1 MAQSKARFL
10 SSLLTTSGFVKDD
23 RSQLAGS
30 DGSIDSASLPVIANA
45 MLAHSGITINDL
57 TVSLGDS
64 QDLTTTNI
72 AEGTRQYYTTARVD
86 SDVTRQDLDMSG
98 NKVLFANVYSSEGD
112 LPNAS
117 SYHGMFAHVHGTGKG
132 YFAHAGSWH
141 KLLDESSST
150 TTNLTEGINKYFT
163 EARARASMVQGTG
176 LTYDS
181 ASGTISITNTGVTAG
196 TYGSASLVPVFTVNA
211 QGQIDSIG
219 TVSVAGVSSIN
230 FDSSSGNF
238 TINTADGQTFLDT
251 ITLDPYTTTDL
262 SEGTNLYYTDVR
274 ADTRIALQVGTNLD
288 LSQKSTSDLSE
299 GTNQYYTNTRA
310 DDRIALQV
318 GANLDLSQKS
328 TSDLSEG
335 TNQYYTDAR
344 ARAAVSGNKG
354 LSYDT
359 GSGEFN
365 IDSDNV
371 RRMFSATGD
380 LSYDSSTGIFSFDV
394 ESVYTKANFDSDF
407 NVAMDSGSTDDLS
420 EGSSNLYYTNTR
432 ARNAIGLQDQGGD
445 GSLTYDSAAGR
456 FSYTGPSAAEARA
469 HFSGSTGIT
478 LSGGAISITNS
489 GVSAGTFGSA
499 TQVPQFSVN
508 AQGQID
514 SAKNIT
520 IAGVTGVDF
529 DSSNATI
536 TVQTTGGNFTD
547 VISLDPFTTAD
558 LTENTNLYY
567 TNTRARNAIGAQQ
580 NGGDG
585 TFSYDSAAGRFTFIG
600 PSAAEVRAHLTANK
614 GLSVSNGEFNIDSAN
629 VKGMFSAGG
638 DLSYS
643 NGVFSYTDSDR
654 TASQIK
660 GLFSGGTGV
669 TYNDGAI
676 SIGQAVGTSDNV
688 QFADVDA
695 SGNVVIT
702 GNLTV
707 NGATVTNSATN
718 TTIEDALIELGSGNT
733 GANANDLGL
742 ILERGSTGN
751 NVFMGWDESIDR
763 VVFATTTATGASTGD
778 LSLTNANVQAANFYG
793 NLTGAVTGNADT
805 ATALATGRN
814 FSLTGDVTASAVSF
828 DGTGAVQLTAVIDS
842 DGINHL
848 KTDDLPEGS
857 SNLYHTTARARGAI
871 SVTDA
876 GGDGSASYN
885 SSTGVITYTGPSASE
900 VRAHLTANKGLSV
913 TNGEFN
919 LDSANVRGMFSASG
933 DLSYNSGTGAFSFSE
948 TYSSAAELLTA
959 IKTVDGATSGL
970 DADLLDGQ
978 HGAYYRIN
986 VYDASGTLQN

>member
-57 TVSLGDS
+57 TVALGDS

-86 SDVTRQDLDMSG
+86 SDVTRQDLNMGG
-98 NKVLFANVYSSEGD
+98 NRVLFANVYSTEGD
-112 LPNAS
+112 LPSAS
-117 SYHGMFAHVHGTGKG
+117 TYHGMFAHVHGTGKG
-132 YFAHAGSWH
+132 YFAHGGSWH
-141 KLLDESSST
+141 KLLDQSSST
-150 TTNLTEGINKYFT
+150 TTDLTEGINKYFT

-230 FDSSSGNF
+230 FDSSNGNF

-251 ITLDPYTTTDL
+251 ITLDPYTT
-262 SEGTNLYYTDVR
+262 
-274 ADTRIALQVGTNLD
+274 
-288 LSQKSTSDLSE
+288 SDLSE
-299 GTNQYYTNTRA
+299 GSNQYYTNARA
-310 DDRIALQV
+310 DARIALQV

-335 TNQYYTDAR
+335 SNQYYTDAR

-365 IDSDNV
+365 IDSENV

-420 EGSSNLYYTNTR
+420 EGSSNLYYTDTR
-432 ARNAIGLQDQGGD
+432 ARNAIGLHDQGGD
-445 GSLTYDSAAGR
+445 GSLTYDSASGR

-478 LSGGAISITNS
+478 LNSGAISITNS

-529 DSSNATI
+529 DSSNGTI

-547 VISLDPFTTAD
+547 VITLDPFTTAN

-567 TNTRARNAIGAQQ
+567 TDARARASVSVTDA
-580 NGGDG
+580 GGDG
-585 TFSYDSAAGRFTFIG
+585 SLSYNNSTGVLTYTG

-718 TTIEDALIELGSGNT
+718 TTIEDALIELGSGNS

-778 LSLTNANVQAANFYG
+778 LSLTDANVQAANFYG

-828 DGTGAVQLTAVIDS
+828 DGTGAVALTTVIDS

-900 VRAHLTANKGLSV
+900 VRAHFSASSGIDYNSGTGAITADQ
-913 TNGEFN
+913 GEI
-919 LDSANVRGMFSASG
+919 RGFLSASG
-933 DLSYNSGTGAFSFSE
+933 DLSYNNSTGVFSFSE

>member
-86 SDVTRQDLDMSG
+86 SDVTRQDLDMGG
-98 NKVLFANVYSSEGD
+98 NRVLFANVYSSEGD
-112 LPNAS
+112 LPSAS
-117 SYHGMFAHVHGTGKG
+117 SYHGMFAHVHGTGKA
-132 YFAHAGSWH
+132 YFAHAGAWH
-141 KLLDESSST
+141 KLIDESSST
-150 TTNLTEGINKYFT
+150 TTDLTEGINKYFT

-230 FDSSSGNF
+230 FDSSNGNF

-251 ITLDPYTTTDL
+251 ITLDPYSSTDL
-262 SEGTNLYYTDVR
+262 SEGTNLYYT
-274 ADTRIALQVGTNLD
+274 T
-288 LSQKSTSDLSE
+288 
-299 GTNQYYTNTRA
+299 TRA
-310 DDRIALQV
+310 DSDFDIRLAT
-318 GANLDLSQKS
+318 KT
-328 TSDLSEG
+328 TSDVTEG
-335 TNQYYTDAR
+335 SNQYYTDTR
-344 ARAAVSGNKG
+344 ARAAVSGNMG
-354 LSYDT
+354 LNYDT
-359 GSGEFN
+359 GTGEFN
-365 IDSDNV
+365 IDSENV
-371 RRMFSATGD
+371 RRIFSATGD
-380 LSYDSSTGIFSFDV
+380 LSYDSSTGVFSFDV

-420 EGSSNLYYTNTR
+420 EGSSNLYYTDTR
-432 ARNAIGLQDQGGD
+432 ARNAIGLHDQGGD
-445 GSLTYDSAAGR
+445 GSLTYDSASGR

-478 LSGGAISITNS
+478 LSSGAISITNS

-536 TVQTTGGNFTD
+536 TIQTTGGNFTD
-547 VISLDPFTTAD
+547 VISLDPFTTAN

-567 TNTRARNAIGAQQ
+567 TDTRARNAIGLSDV
-580 NGGDG
+580 GGDG
-585 TFSYDSAAGRFTFIG
+585 SLSYDSSTGRFTFTG

-638 DLSYS
+638 DLSYLD
-643 NGVFSYTDSDR
+643 GVFSYTDSDR
-654 TASQIK
+654 TATQIK

-707 NGATVTNSATN
+707 NGDTVTNSAVN

-742 ILERGSTGN
+742 ILERGTTGD

-763 VVFATTTATGASTGD
+763 VVFATTTDSGASTGD
-778 LSLTNANVQAANFYG
+778 LTLTNANVQAANFYG
-793 NLTGAVTGNADT
+793 NVTGAVTGNADT
-805 ATALATGRN
+805 ATALASSQN

-828 DGTGAVQLTAVIDS
+828 DGTGAVALTTVIDS

-857 SNLYHTTARARGAI
+857 NLYYTDTRARNAI
-871 SVTDA
+871 GLSDV
-876 GGDGSASYN
+876 GGDGSLAYDSASGRF
-885 SSTGVITYTGPSASE
+885 TFTGPSASD

-919 LDSANVRGMFSASG
+919 LDSANVKGMFSASG
-933 DLSYNSGTGAFSFSE
+933 DLGYNSGTGAFSFSE
-948 TYSSAAELLTA
+948 TYSTAAELLTA

>member
-86 SDVTRQDLDMSG
+86 SDVTRQDLDMGG

-112 LPNAS
+112 LPSAS

-132 YFAHAGSWH
+132 YFAHAGAWH

-230 FDSSSGNF
+230 FDSSNGNF

-262 SEGTNLYYTDVR
+262 SEGTN
-274 ADTRIALQVGTNLD
+274 
-288 LSQKSTSDLSE
+288 
-299 GTNQYYTNTRA
+299 QYYTNARA
-310 DDRIALQV
+310 DARIALQV

-335 TNQYYTDAR
+335 SNQYYTDAR

-365 IDSDNV
+365 IDSENV

-380 LSYDSSTGIFSFDV
+380 LSYDSSTGVFSFDV

-420 EGSSNLYYTNTR
+420 EGSSNLYYTDTR
-432 ARNAIGLQDQGGD
+432 ARNAIGLHDQGGD
-445 GSLTYDSAAGR
+445 GSLTYDSASGR

-478 LSGGAISITNS
+478 LNSGAISITNS

-529 DSSNATI
+529 DSSNGTI

-547 VISLDPFTTAD
+547 VITLDPFTTAN

-567 TNTRARNAIGAQQ
+567 TDARARASVSVTDA
-580 NGGDG
+580 GGDG
-585 TFSYDSAAGRFTFIG
+585 SLSYDNSTGVLTYTG

-643 NGVFSYTDSDR
+643 DGVFSYTDSDR

-718 TTIEDALIELGSGNT
+718 TTIEDALIELGSGNS

-742 ILERGSTGN
+742 VLERGTTGD

-778 LSLTNANVQAANFYG
+778 LTLTDANVQAANFYG

-828 DGTGAVQLTAVIDS
+828 DGTGAVALTTVIDS
-842 DGINHL
+842 GGINHL

-900 VRAHLTANKGLSV
+900 VRAHFSASSGIDYNSGTGAITADQ
-913 TNGEFN
+913 GEI
-919 LDSANVRGMFSASG
+919 RGFLSASG
-933 DLSYNSGTGAFSFSE
+933 DLSYDNSTGEFSFSE

>member
-86 SDVTRQDLDMSG
+86 SAVTRQDLDMGG

-112 LPNAS
+112 LPDAS

-132 YFAHAGSWH
+132 YFAHAGAWH

-230 FDSSSGNF
+230 FDSSNGNF

-262 SEGTNLYYTDVR
+262 SEGTN
-274 ADTRIALQVGTNLD
+274 
-288 LSQKSTSDLSE
+288 
-299 GTNQYYTNTRA
+299 QYYTNARA
-310 DDRIALQV
+310 DARIALQV

-335 TNQYYTDAR
+335 SNQYYTDAR

-365 IDSDNV
+365 IDSENV

-380 LSYDSSTGIFSFDV
+380 LSYDSSTGVFSFDV

-420 EGSSNLYYTNTR
+420 EGSSNLYYTDTR
-432 ARNAIGLQDQGGD
+432 ARNAIGLHDQGGD
-445 GSLTYDSAAGR
+445 GSLTYDSASGR

-478 LSGGAISITNS
+478 LNSGAISITNS

-529 DSSNATI
+529 DSSNGTI

-547 VISLDPFTTAD
+547 VITLDPFTTAN

-567 TNTRARNAIGAQQ
+567 TDARARASVSVTDA
-580 NGGDG
+580 GGDG
-585 TFSYDSAAGRFTFIG
+585 SLSYDNSTGVLTYTG

-643 NGVFSYTDSDR
+643 DGVFSYTDSDR

-718 TTIEDALIELGSGNT
+718 TTIEDALIELGSGNS

-742 ILERGSTGN
+742 VLERGTTGD

-778 LSLTNANVQAANFYG
+778 LTLTDANVQAANFYG

-828 DGTGAVQLTAVIDS
+828 DGTGAVALTTVIDS
-842 DGINHL
+842 GGINHL

-876 GGDGSASYN
+876 GGDGSASYDN
-885 SSTGVITYTGPSASE
+885 STGVITYTGPSASE
-900 VRAHLTANKGLSV
+900 VRAHFSASSGIDYNSGTGAITADQ
-913 TNGEFN
+913 GEI
-919 LDSANVRGMFSASG
+919 RGFLSASG
-933 DLSYNSGTGAFSFSE
+933 DLSYDNSTGEFSFSE

>member
-57 TVSLGDS
+57 TVALGDS

-86 SDVTRQDLDMSG
+86 SDVTRQDLNMGG
-98 NKVLFANVYSSEGD
+98 NRVLFANVYSAEGD
-112 LPNAS
+112 LPSAS
-117 SYHGMFAHVHGTGKG
+117 TYHGMFAHVHGTGKG
-132 YFAHAGSWH
+132 YFAHGGAWH

-150 TTNLTEGINKYFT
+150 TTDLTEGINKYFT

-230 FDSSSGNF
+230 FDSSNGNF

-251 ITLDPYTTTDL
+251 ITLDPYTTSDL
-262 SEGTNLYYTDVR
+262 SEGSNQYYTNAR
-274 ADTRIALQVGTNLD
+274 ADARIALQVGSNLD

-299 GTNQYYTNTRA
+299 G
-310 DDRIALQV
+310 
-318 GANLDLSQKS
+318 S
-328 TSDLSEG
+328 
-335 TNQYYTDAR
+335 NQYYTDAR

-365 IDSDNV
+365 IDSENV

-380 LSYDSSTGIFSFDV
+380 LSYDSSTGVFSFDV

-420 EGSSNLYYTNTR
+420 EGSSNLYYTDTR
-432 ARNAIGLQDQGGD
+432 ARNAIGLHDQGGD
-445 GSLTYDSAAGR
+445 GSLTYDSASGR

-478 LSGGAISITNS
+478 LSSGAISITNS

-529 DSSNATI
+529 DSSNGTI

-547 VISLDPFTTAD
+547 VITLDPFTTAN
-558 LTENTNLYY
+558 LTEQTNLYY
-567 TNTRARNAIGAQQ
+567 TDARARASVSVTDA
-580 NGGDG
+580 GGDG
-585 TFSYDSAAGRFTFIG
+585 SLSYNNSTGVLTYTG

-718 TTIEDALIELGSGNT
+718 TTIEDALIELGSGNS
-733 GANANDLGL
+733 GANTNDLGL

-778 LSLTNANVQAANFYG
+778 LSLTDANVQAANFYG

-828 DGTGAVQLTAVIDS
+828 DGTGAVALTTVIDS

-900 VRAHLTANKGLSV
+900 VRAHFSASSGINYNSGTGAITADQ
-913 TNGEFN
+913 GEI
-919 LDSANVRGMFSASG
+919 RGFLSASG
-933 DLSYNSGTGAFSFSE
+933 DLSYDNSTGEFSFSE

>member
-86 SDVTRQDLDMSG
+86 SAVTRQDLDMGG

-112 LPNAS
+112 LPDAS

-132 YFAHAGSWH
+132 YFAHAGAWH

-230 FDSSSGNF
+230 FDSSNGNF

-262 SEGTNLYYTDVR
+262 SEGTN
-274 ADTRIALQVGTNLD
+274 
-288 LSQKSTSDLSE
+288 
-299 GTNQYYTNTRA
+299 QYYTNARA
-310 DDRIALQV
+310 DARIALQV

-335 TNQYYTDAR
+335 SNQYYTDAR

-365 IDSDNV
+365 IDSENV

-380 LSYDSSTGIFSFDV
+380 LSYDSSTGVFSFDV

-420 EGSSNLYYTNTR
+420 EGSSNLYYTDTR
-432 ARNAIGLQDQGGD
+432 ARNAIGLHDQGGD
-445 GSLTYDSAAGR
+445 GSLTYDSASGR

-478 LSGGAISITNS
+478 LSSGAISITNS
-489 GVSAGTFGSA
+489 GVSAGTFGSS

-529 DSSNATI
+529 DSSNGTI
-536 TVQTTGGNFTD
+536 TIQTTGGNFTD
-547 VISLDPFTTAD
+547 VITLDPFTTAN

-567 TNTRARNAIGAQQ
+567 TDARARASVSVTDA
-580 NGGDG
+580 GGDG
-585 TFSYDSAAGRFTFIG
+585 SLSYDNSTGVLTYTG

-643 NGVFSYTDSDR
+643 DGVFSYTDSDR

-718 TTIEDALIELGSGNT
+718 TTIEDALIELGSGNS

-742 ILERGSTGN
+742 VLERGTTGD

-778 LSLTNANVQAANFYG
+778 LTLTDANVQAANFYG

-828 DGTGAVQLTAVIDS
+828 DGTGAVALTTVIDS
-842 DGINHL
+842 GGINHL

-876 GGDGSASYN
+876 GGDGSASYDN
-885 SSTGVITYTGPSASE
+885 STGVITYTGPSASE
-900 VRAHLTANKGLSV
+900 VRAHFSASSGIDYNSGTGAITADQ
-913 TNGEFN
+913 GEI
-919 LDSANVRGMFSASG
+919 RGFLSASG
-933 DLSYNSGTGAFSFSE
+933 DLSYDNSTGEFSFSE

>member
-57 TVSLGDS
+57 TVALGDS

-86 SDVTRQDLDMSG
+86 SDVTRQDLNMGG
-98 NKVLFANVYSSEGD
+98 NRVLFANVYSAEGD
-112 LPNAS
+112 LPSAS
-117 SYHGMFAHVHGTGKG
+117 TYHGMFAHVHGTGKG
-132 YFAHAGSWH
+132 YFAHGGSWH

-150 TTNLTEGINKYFT
+150 TTDLTEGINKYFT

-230 FDSSSGNF
+230 FDSSNGNF

-262 SEGTNLYYTDVR
+262 SEGTN
-274 ADTRIALQVGTNLD
+274 
-288 LSQKSTSDLSE
+288 
-299 GTNQYYTNTRA
+299 QYYTNARA
-310 DDRIALQV
+310 DARIALQV

-335 TNQYYTDAR
+335 SNQYYTDAR

-365 IDSDNV
+365 IDSENV

-380 LSYDSSTGIFSFDV
+380 LSYDSSTGVFSFDV

-420 EGSSNLYYTNTR
+420 EGSSNLYYTDTR
-432 ARNAIGLQDQGGD
+432 ARNAIGLHDQGGD
-445 GSLTYDSAAGR
+445 GSLTYDSASGR

-478 LSGGAISITNS
+478 LNSGAISITNS

-499 TQVPQFSVN
+499 TPVPQFSVN

-529 DSSNATI
+529 DSSNGTI

-547 VISLDPFTTAD
+547 VITLDPFTTAN

-567 TNTRARNAIGAQQ
+567 TDARARASVSVTDA
-580 NGGDG
+580 GGDG
-585 TFSYDSAAGRFTFIG
+585 SLSYDNSTGVLTYTG

-643 NGVFSYTDSDR
+643 DGVFSYTDSDR

-718 TTIEDALIELGSGNT
+718 TTIEDALIELGSGNS

-778 LSLTNANVQAANFYG
+778 LSLTDANVQAANFYG

-828 DGTGAVQLTAVIDS
+828 DGTGAVALTTVIDS

-900 VRAHLTANKGLSV
+900 VRAHFSASSGIDYNSGTGAITADQ
-913 TNGEFN
+913 GEI
-919 LDSANVRGMFSASG
+919 RGFLSASG
-933 DLSYNSGTGAFSFSE
+933 DLSYDNSTGEFSFSE

>member
-1 MAQSKARFL
+1 M
-10 SSLLTTSGFVKDD
+10 
-23 RSQLAGS
+23 
-30 DGSIDSASLPVIANA
+30 
-45 MLAHSGITINDL
+45 IT
-57 TVSLGDS
+57 
-64 QDLTTTNI
+64 
-72 AEGTRQYYTTARVD
+72 
-86 SDVTRQDLDMSG
+86 
-98 NKVLFANVYSSEGD
+98 
-112 LPNAS
+112 
-117 SYHGMFAHVHGTGKG
+117 
-132 YFAHAGSWH
+132 
-141 KLLDESSST
+141 
-150 TTNLTEGINKYFT
+150 
-163 EARARASMVQGTG
+163 
-176 LTYDS
+176 
-181 ASGTISITNTGVTAG
+181 
-196 TYGSASLVPVFTVNA
+196 
-211 QGQIDSIG
+211 
-219 TVSVAGVSSIN
+219 
-230 FDSSSGNF
+230 
-238 TINTADGQTFLDT
+238 
-251 ITLDPYTTTDL
+251 
-262 SEGTNLYYTDVR
+262 
-274 ADTRIALQVGTNLD
+274 
-288 LSQKSTSDLSE
+288 
-299 GTNQYYTNTRA
+299 
-310 DDRIALQV
+310 
-318 GANLDLSQKS
+318 
-328 TSDLSEG
+328 
-335 TNQYYTDAR
+335 
-344 ARAAVSGNKG
+344 
-354 LSYDT
+354 
-359 GSGEFN
+359 
-365 IDSDNV
+365 
-371 RRMFSATGD
+371 
-380 LSYDSSTGIFSFDV
+380 
-394 ESVYTKANFDSDF
+394 
-407 NVAMDSGSTDDLS
+407 
-420 EGSSNLYYTNTR
+420 
-432 ARNAIGLQDQGGD
+432 
-445 GSLTYDSAAGR
+445 
-456 FSYTGPSAAEARA
+456 
-469 HFSGSTGIT
+469 
-478 LSGGAISITNS
+478 
-489 GVSAGTFGSA
+489 
-499 TQVPQFSVN
+499 
-508 AQGQID
+508 
-514 SAKNIT
+514 
-520 IAGVTGVDF
+520 
-529 DSSNATI
+529 
-536 TVQTTGGNFTD
+536 
-547 VISLDPFTTAD
+547 LDPFTTAN

-567 TNTRARNAIGAQQ
+567 TDARARASVSVTDA
-580 NGGDG
+580 GGDG
-585 TFSYDSAAGRFTFIG
+585 SLSYNNSTGVLTYTG

-718 TTIEDALIELGSGNT
+718 TTIEDALIELGSGNS

-778 LSLTNANVQAANFYG
+778 LSLTDANVQAANFYG

-828 DGTGAVQLTAVIDS
+828 DGTGAVALTTVIDS

-900 VRAHLTANKGLSV
+900 VRAHFSASSGIDYNSGTGAITADQ
-913 TNGEFN
+913 GEI
-919 LDSANVRGMFSASG
+919 RGFLSASG
-933 DLSYNSGTGAFSFSE
+933 DLSYNNSTGVFSFSE

>member
-86 SDVTRQDLDMSG
+86 SAVTRQDLDMGG

-112 LPNAS
+112 LPDAS

-132 YFAHAGSWH
+132 YFAHAGAWH

-230 FDSSSGNF
+230 FDSSNGNF

-262 SEGTNLYYTDVR
+262 SEGTN
-274 ADTRIALQVGTNLD
+274 
-288 LSQKSTSDLSE
+288 
-299 GTNQYYTNTRA
+299 QYYTNARA
-310 DDRIALQV
+310 DARIALQV

-335 TNQYYTDAR
+335 SNQYYTDAR

-365 IDSDNV
+365 IDSENV

-380 LSYDSSTGIFSFDV
+380 LSYDSSTGVFSFDV

-420 EGSSNLYYTNTR
+420 EGSSNLYYTDTR
-432 ARNAIGLQDQGGD
+432 ARNAIGLHDQGGD
-445 GSLTYDSAAGR
+445 GSLTYDSASGR

-478 LSGGAISITNS
+478 LNSGAISITNS

-529 DSSNATI
+529 DSSNGTI

-547 VISLDPFTTAD
+547 VITLDPFTTAN

-567 TNTRARNAIGAQQ
+567 TDARARASVSVTDA
-580 NGGDG
+580 GGDG
-585 TFSYDSAAGRFTFIG
+585 SLSYDNSTGVLTYTG

-643 NGVFSYTDSDR
+643 DGVFSYTDSDR

-718 TTIEDALIELGSGNT
+718 TTIEDALIELGSGNS

-742 ILERGSTGN
+742 VLERGTTGD

-778 LSLTNANVQAANFYG
+778 LTLTDANVQAANFYG

-828 DGTGAVQLTAVIDS
+828 DGTGAVALTTVIDS
-842 DGINHL
+842 GGINHL

-900 VRAHLTANKGLSV
+900 VRAHFSASSGIDYNSGTGAITADQ
-913 TNGEFN
+913 GEI
-919 LDSANVRGMFSASG
+919 RGFLSASG
-933 DLSYNSGTGAFSFSE
+933 DLSYDNSTGEFSFSE